1 MGSFPETFR
10 KLNEKSATLVSH
22 WISMGHTNLNI
33 FETCVNGR
41 QIRVK
46 KNMRFK
52 KYPDSCEGGLALTQ
66 NKKHIVVEHEKQWSE
81 KGNEI
86 TSFQNTALH
95 PDYFVLSTCYLKA
108 TRI

>member
-46 KNMRFK
+46 K
-52 KYPDSCEGGLALTQ
+52 KYA
-66 NKKHIVVEHEKQWSE
+66 V
-81 KGNEI
+81 
-86 TSFQNTALH
+86 
-95 PDYFVLSTCYLKA
+95 
-108 TRI
+108 